1 MKIKIEYDID
11 TTSRYDYEPSF
22 RIVKK
27 YEL

>member
-1 MKIKIEYDID
+1 MKIKIEYDVD